1 MNLLHSDLLLC
12 ACRIKIVELG
22 CKPVAFDHNEWNKM
36 NTLIKKTKLAMFIAF
51 LLLILPS
58 HTFAVIDVKEFGAK
72 GDNSADDTVAIQ
84 AAFDAQRKPPY
95 SMVYFPAGRYVVSD
109 TIKMY
114 SPNVRGESFIN
125 TIIVQKSKNKDIFY
139 VEFAWR
145 GQVSDLTFN
154 GGAKQ
159 LNMRN
164 IRVDQGLLHVKDC
177 SFNGSSDFAIYM
189 APQSNPM
196 HLIIRGCHFDDCAQ
210 VLYTVCDWT
219 TFGDS
224 WITTA
229 RMKNRAAIEAS
240 GDKLLCE
247 NIVGVPIVTGDND
260 RWIDFSG
267 NDLTCRNVRF
277 GGEFGG
283 MTPIYNFS
291 KLNKN
296 GTGGSIIL
304 EDCRVAAQGSPT
316 KCAVYCEQIPNSLII
331 RDCILTVPSIIL
343 SPEIQIEEYFKYAA
357 EGVLNYDLLQNESM
371 AGDNA
376 QAIALQE
383 FAKKRD
389 TSFEPLTGQLDANE
403 TIIVLEKVVAKVK
416 TLTQPSLCGAEFNGH
431 KQKMNA
437 GNFIDINLST
447 HTWDIN
453 DLMDSTVV
461 KNYHYIAIAQA
472 GDDIVFMR
480 RAPNGSS
487 GAWPHVLVKDVEVD
501 LDKTPFLT
509 WRQKDPGTDPLPK
522 GYITRNES
530 NRLDSGIVM
539 PNGYGMRVLEKRT
552 KKFVFLHEAHMPP
565 WYDYRSYD
573 LREVFGIKS
582 GKIVIDIKYYPLG
595 AYITGLAGSGFAIP
609 PEYQI
614 IDFLRLESQ

>member
-1 MNLLHSDLLLC
+1 M
-12 ACRIKIVELG
+12 V
-22 CKPVAFDHNEWNKM
+22 NEHKM
-36 NTLIKKTKLAMFIAF
+36 NILIKKVKSVMFLTLF
-51 LLLILPS
+51 ILS
-58 HTFAVIDVKEFGAK
+58 SSSFALIDVKEFGAK
-72 GDNSADDTVAIQ
+72 GDGSADDTVAIQ

-95 SMVYFPAGRYVVSD
+95 SMVYFPAGRYLVSD

-114 SPNVRGESFIN
+114 SPNVRGESFLN
-125 TIIVQKSKNKDIFY
+125 AIIVQKSKDKDIFY

-145 GQVSDLTFN
+145 GLVSDLTFN

-177 SFNGSSDFAIYM
+177 SFNGASDFAIYM

-219 TFGDS
+219 TLGDC

-229 RMKNRAAIEAS
+229 RMKNRAAIEAR

-267 NDLTCRNVRF
+267 NDLTCRNFRF

-296 GTGGSIIL
+296 STGGGIIL
-304 EDCRVAAQGSPT
+304 EDCRVAAQGST
-316 KCAVYCEQIPNSLII
+316 QKCAVYCEQIPNSLII

-343 SPEIQIEEYFKYAA
+343 SHEIQIEEYLKHAA
-357 EGVLNYDLLQNESM
+357 EGTLRYDLLQNQSM
-371 AGDNA
+371 AGDNS

-389 TSFEPLTGQLDANE
+389 TSFEPLAGQLDANE
-403 TIIVLEKVVAKVK
+403 TRIVLAKVVAKVK
-416 TLTQPSLCGAEFNGH
+416 SITQQFLCGAEFNGH
-431 KQKMNA
+431 KQKMKA
-437 GNFIDINLST
+437 EDFIDINLST

-453 DLMDSTVV
+453 DFMDSTVV
-461 KNYHYIAIAQA
+461 KNNNYIAIAQT

-480 RAPNGSS
+480 RAPNGSI
-487 GAWPHVLVKDVEVD
+487 GAWPHVFVKDVEVD

-509 WRQKDPGTDPLPK
+509 WRQKDPGNDPLPK

-530 NRLDSGIVM
+530 NQLDPGITM

-552 KKFVFLHEAHMPP
+552 QKFIFLHEAHMPP
-565 WYDYRSYD
+565 WYDYRAYD
-573 LREVFGIKS
+573 LREVFGIKK
-582 GKIVIDIKYYPLG
+582 GKIVIAIKYYPLG
-595 AYITGLAGSGFAIP
+595 AYITGLAGSGSAIP

-614 IDFLRLESQ
+614 LDFLRLEAQ